1 MTTHSIDELNNLVLP
16 HVHQLMEHFDAV
28 QILAT
33 VVSERGSELVAIGSG
48 NWYARRGMAEEFI
61 NRDRAVTEAN
71 ELAEAIQSS
80 QEEGE

>member
-33 VVSERGSELVAIGSG
+33 VVSERGTELVAIGSG

>member
-33 VVSERGSELVAIGSG
+33 VVSERGTELVAIGSG

-71 ELAEAIQSS
+71 EIAEAIQSS
-80 QEEGE
+80 QEEG

>member
-33 VVSERGSELVAIGSG
+33 VVSERGTELVAIGSG

-80 QEEGE
+80 QEEG

>member
-1 MTTHSIDELNNLVLP
+1 MTTLPIDELNNLVLP

-33 VVSERGSELVAIGSG
+33 VVSERGTELVAIGSG

-71 ELAEAIQSS
+71 EIAEAIQSS
-80 QEEGE
+80 QDEDG

>member
-1 MTTHSIDELNNLVLP
+1 MTTLPIDELNNLVLP

-33 VVSERGSELVAIGSG
+33 VVSERGTEMVAIGSG

-61 NRDRAVTEAN
+61 NRDKAVTEAN
-71 ELAEAIQSS
+71 EIAEAIQSS
-80 QEEGE
+80 QDGE

>member
-1 MTTHSIDELNNLVLP
+1 MTTLPIEELNNLVLP

-33 VVSERGSELVAIGSG
+33 VVSERGTELVAIGSG

-71 ELAEAIQSS
+71 EIAEAIQSS
-80 QEEGE
+80 QEEG

>member
-1 MTTHSIDELNNLVLP
+1 MTTLTIDELNNLVLP
-16 HVHQLMEHFDAV
+16 KVHQLMEHFDAV

-33 VVSERGSELVAIGSG
+33 VVSERGTELVAIGSG

-71 ELAEAIQSS
+71 EIAEAIQSS
-80 QEEGE
+80 QEEG